1 MPKKKFEDAM
11 KRLETIVNELES
23 GQTDLDES
31 IKLFEEGL
39 ALSKTLNDQLKS
51 YENKIAELTKKD
63 EEDA

>member
-11 KRLETIVNELES
+11 KRLEMIVDELES

-39 ALSKTLNDQLKS
+39 GLSKALNEQLKS
-51 YENKIAELTKKD
+51 YENKIAELTNKD
-63 EEDA
+63 EDNA